1 MANWV
6 LKGLR
11 TGIRTTA
18 YPERHRERSGVSPGR
33 PLGALVWL
41 SDADAES
48 LVAALPDGARLRDSD
63 GGVAIDH
70 GRCVHCFRCQRDDET
85 SVSLGSRATN
95 GPPMPTRSRPRSKSS
110 TSIFGRSLHIRF
122 VDAGA
127 CGACMSEA
135 RQLNNPYYNMHRLG
149 FFITPTPRNADILL
163 VAGPVSD
170 AMRLP
175 LRKTYE
181 AMPTPKRVVAI
192 GACAISGGVFGPSFA
207 ASGGVA
213 EIIPVD
219 VVVPGCPPPP
229 LAILHGLLVVVER
242 KPPSAL
248 VILAARA
255 VRGAGMSA
263 AAQLSCGILHPLR
276 SGSRRRVSGSAAME
290 PGRAGGNR
298 IAGCA
303 DRSAGKRSAADR
315 RISPS
320 KPTYGQCSRLGTLTL
335 GGGSALRIFSFR
347 HRSRVPAGIDLL
359 RHLSRSNTL
368 RALQLALFQPAL
380 SRAVRF
386 DRAGAHRR
394 MTRSRSSSHGS

>member
-1 MANWV
+1 MANWI

-11 TGIRTTA
+11 TGIKTSS
-18 YPERHRERSGVSPGR
+18 YPRGADEALGISPGR
-33 PLGALVWL
+33 PTGAPLR
-41 SDADAES
+41 SSEDADR
-48 LVAALPDGARLRDSD
+48 LVELCPTGAIVHHD

-70 GRCVHCFRCQRDDET
+70 GRCVHCFRCQAEAGQSVPWQQGYEWAAYPDEA
-85 SVSLGSRATN
+85 SARERLGKA
-95 GPPMPTRSRPRSKSS
+95 
-110 TSIFGRSLHIRF
+110 FGRSLHVRF

-207 ASGGVA
+207 AAGHVG

-219 VVVPGCPPPP
+219 LVVPGCPPPP

-242 KPPSAL
+242 KPPTN
-248 VILAARA
+248 
-255 VRGAGMSA
+255 
-263 AAQLSCGILHPLR
+263 
-276 SGSRRRVSGSAAME
+276 RVSVPDSANEE
-290 PGRAGGNR
+290 P
-298 IAGCA
+298 
-303 DRSAGKRSAADR
+303 
-315 RISPS
+315 
-320 KPTYGQCSRLGTLTL
+320 T
-335 GGGSALRIFSFR
+335 
-347 HRSRVPAGIDLL
+347 
-359 RHLSRSNTL
+359 
-368 RALQLALFQPAL
+368 
-380 SRAVRF
+380 
-386 DRAGAHRR
+386 
-394 MTRSRSSSHGS
+394 